1 MMNNTSFDCSLNDL
15 TELRQLILENPELPL
30 LIFCGEDSW
39 SGDWGYEQAMVNG
52 KPCVEELTLYN
63 DRWMD
68 HDDYQERLSEEL
80 CDLEEYKDM
89 PDEDYFKMINKKVAE
104 TEFVK
109 AIVIYVG

>member
-1 MMNNTSFDCSLNDL
+1 MNNTSFDCSLNDL
-15 TELRQLILENPELPL
+15 TELKQLILKNPELPL
-30 LIFCGEDSW
+30 IIFCGEDSW
-39 SGDWGYEQAMVNG
+39 HDYWGYEQAMVNG
-52 KPCVEELTLYN
+52 KPCIEELTLYN

-68 HDDYQERLSEEL
+68 HDDYQDRLSEDL

-89 PDEDYFKMINKKVAE
+89 SDEDYFKMINKKVEE